1 MLNVLCMYVQA
12 RAGVWHE
19 CRGFF
24 FVFFSGGPHFF
35 FLFGAPEYV
44 IIVFPV
50 YAVAKIMLSDIGFEC
65 LDWFE
70 KVWHG
75 RRARTYPCYTRI
87 ELKLK
92 VSQLFLST
100 PKHFFCAK
108 KAPIW
113 GLPDAKMWFWRVE
126 ISRTCL
132 IRIQISR
139 IWIQIGAGSRNLNSI
154 WSRFQKFELNLE
166 QVREFEFESGAAS
179 DFGKPNWRELD
190 EIFQNLYLAMQV
202 GAFTVILGCADH
214 SAAPL
219 HSASS
224 APR

>member
-1 MLNVLCMYVQA
+1 MRRGCETLMLNVLCMYVSA

-65 LDWFE
+65 LEWFE

-100 PKHFFCAK
+100 PKHFFRAK
-108 KAPIW
+108 KWVVLSVFRQCKPFRGI
-113 GLPDAKMWFWRVE
+113 R

-132 IRIQISR
+132 IWIQISR

-154 WSRFQKFELNLE
+154 
-166 QVREFEFESGAAS
+166 
-179 DFGKPNWRELD
+179 
-190 EIFQNLYLAMQV
+190 
-202 GAFTVILGCADH
+202 
-214 SAAPL
+214 
-219 HSASS
+219 
-224 APR
+224 

>member
-1 MLNVLCMYVQA
+1 MWDTNVECIMYVCTGPG
-12 RAGVWHE
+12 RCLTWVSGL
-19 CRGFF
+19 F

-65 LDWFE
+65 LEWFE

-92 VSQLFLST
+92 VSQKFLST
-100 PKHFFCAK
+100 PKHFLRAR

-113 GLPDAKMWFWRVE
+113 GLPSAKMWFWRVE

-132 IRIQISR
+132 IWIQILR
-139 IWIQIGAGSRNLNSI
+139 IWIQIGAGSRNLNWI
-154 WSRFQKFELNLE
+154 WSRFVNLNLNLE
-166 QVREFEFESGAAS
+166 QVQTLGIRTEENSTRSF
-179 DFGKPNWRELD
+179 KTYTWRCKWMWFRWSWD
-190 EIFQNLYLAMQV
+190 VRI
-202 GAFTVILGCADH
+202 TR
-214 SAAPL
+214 PL
-219 HSASS
+219 RYTPLRVLRGS
-224 APR
+224 